1 MDAYVKWVNKLSDWV
16 GLVLMWLGW
25 FLMAI
30 IVYEVLI
37 RNIANRPTIWAHE
50 LSVMVFGALT
60 ILSGGY
66 TLKEKAHVNMD
77 LLYTSLSDRGKTIL
91 DIISFPFLL
100 VFAGVLMWL
109 GWKFF
114 LDSFG
119 TLEVSITPWAPAVWP
134 IKLLIP
140 LGALLLLLQGI
151 AKLITDLRKIFG
163 GKGDGK

>member
-1 MDAYVKWVNKLSDWV
+1 MNAYVRIINKLSDWV
-16 GLVLMWLGW
+16 GRVLMWLAW
-25 FLMAI
+25 ILMAI
-30 IVYEVLI
+30 IVWEVLV
-37 RNIANRPTIWAHE
+37 RNIMNRPTIWAHE

-91 DIISFPFLL
+91 DIISFPFLAI
-100 VFAGVLMWL
+100 FTCVLMWL

-114 LDSFG
+114 LDSFA

-134 IKLLIP
+134 IKFLVP

-151 AKLITDLRKIFG
+151 AKLITDVKTICG
-163 GKGDGK
+163 GKGDVK